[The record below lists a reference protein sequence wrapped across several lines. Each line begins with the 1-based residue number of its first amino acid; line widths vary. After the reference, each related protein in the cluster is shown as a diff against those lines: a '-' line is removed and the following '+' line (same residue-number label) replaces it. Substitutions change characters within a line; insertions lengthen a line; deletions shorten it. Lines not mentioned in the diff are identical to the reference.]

1 MKARNTGICLADM
14 DLRVI
19 EQETIAR
26 AEEVLGGIPEWYLEN
41 KEQIE
46 HNRVEAKALTKE
58 FMARLKKIMSMCRQ
72 YQ

>member
-1 MKARNTGICLADM
+1 MKARNIDIRLADM
-14 DLRVI
+14 DLRVV
-19 EQETIAR
+19 EQETMDR

-46 HNRVEAKALTKE
+46 HNRVEAKVLTTE
-58 FMARLKKIMSMCRQ
+58 FLARLQKIMSMCRK